1 MFCTITEISKTT
13 SIICILASLHNLF
26 LMSAER
32 YIAIK
37 HPFRHET
44 QVTEVRIIM
53 ASALA
58 WATAIILYTVGLSP
72 SVILIVSE
80 TLLIILPIY
89 FNVSVYKEVRRNEK
103 QIAAN
108 QVSVEAKEK
117 FLKKRKVFYTTIIVL
132 LVILL
137 CYVPVNVCVIILHS
151 FKERIPPNVTVNAL
165 FLLNLLPV
173 LNSLFNP
180 WIYAFRIRYFRVSF
194 IQLLSRK
201 SISEVEEFEKKIF
214 RTGQI

>member
-1 MFCTITEISKTT
+1 
-13 SIICILASLHNLF
+13 
-26 LMSAER
+26 MSAER

-72 SVILIVSE
+72 SVILIVYE
-80 TLLIILPIY
+80 TLLIILSIY

-117 FLKKRKVFYTTIIVL
+117 FLKKRKAFLHDYYCTACYFTVL
-132 LVILL
+132 
-137 CYVPVNVCVIILHS
+137 CS
-151 FKERIPPNVTVNAL
+151 
-165 FLLNLLPV
+165 
-173 LNSLFNP
+173 S
-180 WIYAFRIRYFRVSF
+180 
-194 IQLLSRK
+194 
-201 SISEVEEFEKKIF
+201 
-214 RTGQI
+214 

>member
-1 MFCTITEISKTT
+1 
-13 SIICILASLHNLF
+13 
-26 LMSAER
+26 MSAER

-58 WATAIILYTVGLSP
+58 WATAIILHTVGLSP

-117 FLKKRKVFYTTIIVL
+117 FLKKRKAFYTTIIVL

-180 WIYAFRIRYFRVSF
+180 LIYAFRIRYFRVSF

-201 SISEVEEFEKKIF
+201 SISEAEEFEKKIF